1 MRVTG
6 QHEGPHSAEDIEV
19 FDRLHLS
26 GTPGKVRITLSER
39 KLSIEQKSGH
49 CVEINNDWVMK
60 MDHTNKPLLPFGYA
74 FFGAL
79 LLWVA
84 SRGMVFGTTP
94 QLLTFGVG
102 LSLMVAH
109 FGLSRPTLTIETQT
123 HDWYML
129 TGNDA
134 RLMRLGELHRRLT
147 KGQTMTQARLGLDE
161 LQRDVDYPRSQIN
174 DFVPAE
180 PVHLEAPLAIA
191 TLLSQ
196 HGDPELV
203 PESAEPLQFHGS
215 TEPLDLDFG
224 EPETEGWMFG
234 EPEAAPH
241 FQTHEHGLIQRG
253 RDNARDRRTN
263 QMGHAIQPASVEHV
277 HHPAH
282 PYPIHTSRP
291 VERSYGLIA
300 DSNQHLPQQHQVGH
314 TTQSPQEFL
323 PSFVG
328 PEGAH
333 VPTSVEAPTMID
345 EFDMFATDL
354 NLFSE
359 PEAGSVIDSA
369 RVKEEPLDAEIVP
382 EEPAPPR
389 TKNSQFTVK
398 TKPSG
403 LSTGRY
409 KIHRTTSQTGSRM
422 RTILNNITESAT
434 LAGQLLTG
442 SRPDNEHN
450 GEQASDTGRELRD
463 RSSKTHLQ
471 EMEDSV
477 INLSQQHGG
486 VLPKEEVARLTQHVS
501 RRHSIVEQLEQ
512 EIEQQAPAVDLDE
525 LSFSELTEV
534 TTSGENSGASGLS
547 KMDL

>member
-1 MRVTG
+1 MRITG
-6 QHEGPHSAEDIEV
+6 QQEGPHSAEDIEV

-26 GTPGKVRITLSER
+26 GTPGRVRITLSER

-49 CVEINNDWVMK
+49 CVEITNDWVMK

-94 QLLTFGVG
+94 QLLTFGLG

-134 RLMRLGELHRRLT
+134 RLMRLGELHRRLS

-161 LQRDVDYPRSQIN
+161 LQRDVDYPRSHTN
-174 DFVPAE
+174 DLIPAE

-203 PESAEPLQFHGS
+203 PTSAEPLQFHGS
-215 TEPLDLDFG
+215 AEPLDLDFG

-234 EPEAAPH
+234 EPETMPP
-241 FQTHEHGLIQRG
+241 FQAHEHGLIQRG
-253 RDNARDRRTN
+253 RDNARDRRTH
-263 QMGHAIQPASVEHV
+263 QMRNEIRPSLVEHV

-282 PYPIHTSRP
+282 PYPGQASQP
-291 VERSYGLIA
+291 VERSFGLLA
-300 DSNQHLPQQHQVGH
+300 DSNPNLTEHHEVGY
-314 TTQSPQEFL
+314 TTQLPQEFL

-333 VPTSVEAPTMID
+333 VPTSHEAPTMSE
-345 EFDMFATDL
+345 EFDMFAPDL

-369 RVKEEPLDAEIVP
+369 RVKEEPLEAELVP

-389 TKNSQFTVK
+389 TTNNQFTVK
-398 TKPSG
+398 TKTPG

-409 KIHRTTSQTGSRM
+409 KIHRMTSQTGSRM
-422 RTILNNITESAT
+422 RTILNNIAESAT

-442 SRPDNEHN
+442 ARPDNEHEE
-450 GEQASDTGRELRD
+450 GQASDTGRELRD
-463 RSSKTHLQ
+463 RSSRTHLQ

-486 VLPKEEVARLTQHVS
+486 VLPKEEVDRLTQHVS

-512 EIEQQAPAVDLDE
+512 EIEQQQPAVDLDE

-534 TTSGENSGASGLS
+534 TASGESSGLSGLS
-547 KMDL
+547 KMNL